1 VKKLWRELS
10 NAGVTTD
17 LPYEVVRRIRLLNL
31 VSLLGSLSLLFY
43 FVLNVFTGKVILGIF
58 EFIFAC
64 LLALNIFLNHKRH
77 YQLASILFLIEL
89 YLLASIIA
97 IYLSPNRNNEYVFL
111 VIGVMPLILFKNK
124 KLVYTLFAL
133 SLLFFILAK
142 IMVEGRQDLILYLN
156 YALIFFLLFFVVKYL
171 KDEFENH
178 RNVIESKNIQLEKLN
193 AEKNQLISIASHD
206 LRSPLSRIQSLLSLL
221 SMEGSLSPEQ
231 KEILRTAQRE
241 AKQQTEMISEILD
254 LYAMDEGRKSLKLE
268 RVDVPGMIKS
278 LLEVSLSIANQ
289 KNITVNFENK
299 AEHCECMADESYLK
313 QVFDNLLSNAIKFSY
328 ANSKIII
335 LLKST
340 EQTLQVSFKDEGQ
353 GLDAED
359 QKKLFKRFQRLSAK
373 PTAGEVTSGLGLS
386 IAKKYTDAMGGS
398 LTCVS
403 EKGKGATFT
412 VELLLA
418 T

>member
-31 VSLLGSLSLLFY
+31 VSLLGSFFLTFF
-43 FVLNVFTGKVILGIF
+43 FVLNLFTGKIILGIF
-58 EFIFAC
+58 EFAFAW
-64 LLALNIFLNHKRH
+64 LLILNIFLNFKRRYH
-77 YQLASILFLIEL
+77 LASVFFLIEL
-89 YLLASIIA
+89 YLLCSLIA
-97 IYLSPNRNNEYVFL
+97 ILLAPNRNNEYLFL
-111 VIGVMPLILFKNK
+111 VLSVVPLVLYKNK
-124 KLVYTLFAL
+124 ILIYSLFAI
-133 SLLFFILAK
+133 SLFLFIASK
-142 IMVEGRQDLILYLN
+142 IKIEGKQDFILYLN
-156 YALIFFLLFFVVKYL
+156 YSLIFFLLFYIVKYL

-178 RNVIESKNIQLEKLN
+178 RNVIETKNIQLEKLN
-193 AEKNQLISIASHD
+193 TEKNQLISIASHD

-231 KEILRTAQRE
+231 REILQTAQRE

-268 RVDVPGMIKS
+268 RVDVPSMIKS
-278 LLEVSLSIANQ
+278 LLEVSLSIANK
-289 KNITVNFENK
+289 KNITINFENK
-299 AEHCECMADESYLK
+299 ANHHECMADESYLK

-328 ANSKIII
+328 PNSKITI

-340 EQTLQVSFKDEGQ
+340 DQTLQVSFKDEGQ